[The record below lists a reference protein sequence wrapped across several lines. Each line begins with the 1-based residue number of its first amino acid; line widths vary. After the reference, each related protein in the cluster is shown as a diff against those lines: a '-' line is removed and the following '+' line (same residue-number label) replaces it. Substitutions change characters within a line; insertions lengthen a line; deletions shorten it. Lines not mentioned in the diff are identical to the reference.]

1 MPTLDTAG
9 RIADALRAAREIA
22 RRDAL
27 PGSRRVIATAIIFFS
42 LGLDTLAVSLGLGL
56 SGLPRARWMRVGLT
70 FALFEGL
77 MPVLGLLV
85 GQRLGTLFGEIA
97 GYLAAAILVS
107 IGGLEIKEAIMDDDD
122 DEPINLGLTG
132 EKQRPLALIGLS
144 VSLDELAVGF
154 ALGVLHVSIGPALA
168 YIAVQAFALT
178 FVGLRIGRRLGR
190 QIGERAELVAG
201 VVLALVGIALFV
213 SEITGTHFV

>member
-1 MPTLDTAG
+1 MLCGP
-9 RIADALRAAREIA
+9 RETT
-22 RRDAL
+22 RRQAIS
-27 PGSRRVIATAIIFFS
+27 GSRRVIATAIIFFS

-56 SGLPRARWMRVGLT
+56 SGLPRSRWMRVGLT

-77 MPVLGLLV
+77 MPVLGLLI

-97 GYLAAAILVS
+97 GYIAAGILVI
-107 IGGLEIKEAIMDDDD
+107 IGGLEIKEAVMDDDDDD
-122 DEPINLGLTG
+122 DEPITLGPTG

-154 ALGVLHVSIGPALA
+154 ALGVLHVPIGPALA

-178 FVGLRIGRRLGR
+178 FVGLLIGRRLGR
-190 QIGERAELVAG
+190 HIGERAELAAG
-201 VVLALVGIALFV
+201 VVLALLGIALFV